1 METITGKRPYRK
13 RAPVE
18 SVHVEPEA
26 GKQPEIDVGQGQT
39 GEPGFGAQAHDA
51 AEGQGI
57 DWLELMAEVHAE
69 KRAVVRCWH
78 PEAKHDLAQL
88 KNGANIEVKVGKAA
102 YQLTT
107 GEIVSL

>member
-1 METITGKRPYRK
+1 M
-13 RAPVE
+13 
-18 SVHVEPEA
+18 EPE
-26 GKQPEIDVGQGQT
+26 KKVGR
-39 GEPGFGAQAHDA
+39 PRKINVDA

-57 DWLELMAEVHAE
+57 AWLELMTEVHAE
-69 KRAVVRCWH
+69 KRTVVRCWH

>member
-1 METITGKRPYRK
+1 
-13 RAPVE
+13 
-18 SVHVEPEA
+18 
-26 GKQPEIDVGQGQT
+26 
-39 GEPGFGAQAHDA
+39 
-51 AEGQGI
+51 
-57 DWLELMAEVHAE
+57 MAEVHAE